1 MEFEHSFKIPVPPDT
16 AWDVLLD
23 VQRVAPCMPGAAV
36 DTVDGDDIK
45 GRVRVK
51 VGPITMVYAGRA
63 RFVDRDPEAHT
74 VTIEASGKESRGT
87 GTASATV
94 HAALR
99 GDDGQTRVTMSTTL
113 NVTGRPAQMGRG
125 VLADVSAKLIEQ
137 FAANLAKQLASNT
150 APAST
155 AGGTAPGNTVT
166 ESTAPENTAPG
177 DTVPGDT
184 AEDRAATS
192 NVASGPTAGPGQTP
206 GGGNRGGNGTGRA
219 ATTAPPSPTP
229 AAADI
234 SELTTATATEA
245 DQQDALNLLGVA
257 AGPVLKRLIPAL
269 GALFVALFL
278 ARVRRR
284 RKRRKRA

>member
-1 MEFEHSFKIPVPPDT
+1 MEFEHSFTIPVPPDE
-16 AWDVLLD
+16 AWEVLLD
-23 VQRVAPCMPGAAV
+23 VERVAPCMPGATV
-36 DTVDGDDIK
+36 DTVDGDDLT
-45 GRVRVK
+45 GRVKVK
-51 VGPITMVYAGRA
+51 VGPITMTYRGHA
-63 RFVDRDPEAHT
+63 RFVERDEAAHT

-177 DTVPGDT
+177 DT

-206 GGGNRGGNGTGRA
+206 
-219 ATTAPPSPTP
+219 
-229 AAADI
+229 
-234 SELTTATATEA
+234 
-245 DQQDALNLLGVA
+245 
-257 AGPVLKRLIPAL
+257 
-269 GALFVALFL
+269 
-278 ARVRRR
+278 
-284 RKRRKRA
+284 